1 MRKIILL
8 STGLFISHFCFSQD
22 FSNKGKDF
30 WVGYGYHQVM
40 GPTGTGGNNQDMV
53 LYFATEFVTTV
64 TVTIPGNGYTQTFA
78 NIPANT
84 IFTTPPLPKNGGQ
97 DARLFADGT
106 TDRGIH
112 IVSDKAIVAYA
123 HIYNSSVSG
132 ACLLFPTNTLGKEYY
147 SINYTNNS
155 NTTNANSWFYVV
167 ATDTG
172 TTSIEIRPSAN
183 TTAGW
188 IAGNTYSITLTQG
201 QVFNVKGQFILN
213 NNCGGNNQPPCTTV
227 DLTGSS
233 IKSVS
238 TGSGCKKIAV
248 YSGSGRISLTCNG
261 TPSSS
266 DNYMVQAFP
275 KNAWGKK
282 FLTAPPGGSMANC
295 IYRVCVQDPT
305 TIVQI
310 NGAVT
315 ALPLVNGFYYEI
327 PVTAVPQRVEADKPI
342 LVAQYFTS
350 QNACGNGNPGDPEV
364 IYLSPVEQNIDRVI
378 FNSNL
383 LVANQ
388 PPTHNHLVNVVIPN
402 GGTAISSFRLD
413 GAIPPVAFTVHPQ
426 DANYSYIRIP
436 NLAIGQHLIQSDSGF
451 NAIAYGF
458 GGAES
463 YGYNAGTNVKDLYQ
477 QILVN
482 TEFGIEQT
490 PSVCTNSPF
499 RFKVSLPYCADSIR
513 WDLNNLPGPPAAPP
527 TSIFS
532 TCVPG
537 PGGPDSTTVVN
548 GKTIYWYSLP
558 TLYSFATV
566 GIYPV
571 TITTFF
577 PNGECGNSQDID
589 FDLQVSAPP
598 IPSFTVTIPGCYT
611 EPVQFIETTP
621 QTPKATYKWYWDFGD
636 GNTSISK
643 NPMHTYAAP
652 GIYTV
657 RYASITTPGC
667 LSDTIQ
673 QQITVPKLP
682 EATISGTTAVCVN
695 AAAPVITFTGAEGLA
710 PYEFTYN
717 INGGAPLTI
726 NSTGTTAT
734 ITVPTVTAGTFV
746 FNLVSVRNV
755 GSALCTQPQTGSATV
770 IVNPLPTA
778 TVAGNTTVC
787 LNDASPN
794 ITFTGAVGTAP
805 YTFTYNINGGAP
817 LTVTTTV
824 GNSITV
830 PVPTNISGTFIYNLL
845 SVQDASST
853 TCSQNQTG
861 SVTVIVK
868 DLPTAT
874 IAGTINVCLNAPSP
888 NITFTGA
895 VGIAPYTFTY
905 NINGGAPL
913 TVTTTVGNSV
923 TVAASTTA
931 VGTFIYNLLSV
942 REGSPNACIQNQTGS
957 ATVVVNPLPTATVA
971 GNITVCL
978 NDAAPN
984 ITFTG
989 AGSTAPYTFTYNING
1004 GAPLTVTTTL
1014 GNSITVPVPT
1024 NVSGTFIYNLLS
1036 VQDASSTACSQN
1048 QTGSV
1053 TVIVKDLPTATIAG
1067 TINVCL
1073 NATSP
1078 NITFTGAVGTAP
1090 YTFTYNINGGA
1101 PLTVSTTVGS
1111 SVTVAAPATATG
1123 TFIYN
1128 LLSVREGSANACI
1141 QNQTGSAT
1149 VIVNPLPTATVAGNT
1164 AVCLNAA
1171 SPNITFTGA
1180 GATAPYTFTY
1190 NINGGAPLTVTTTVG
1205 NSITVAV
1212 PTNVAGTFTYNLLS
1226 VQDASSTTCSQ
1237 NQTGNAVVT
1246 VHPLPVI
1253 NFTNSTPSCETRDIL
1268 FTDNSNPLVGTLTN
1282 WAWNFGDP
1290 GSGANNTST
1299 FQNPTHTFSTAGTY
1313 TVSLNVITSNTC
1325 TNAAAFTRIV
1335 TINNRPLA
1343 GYIIPEVCLSDT
1355 YAQFLDT
1362 SKVANGGIT
1371 AWDWNFGDPFATI
1384 PNPNTS
1390 TVQNPQHSY
1399 TAVGTYP
1406 VQLIA
1411 TSNLGCKDT
1420 IIQNLVING
1429 SFPVANF
1436 TVNNPTTL
1444 CANDSV
1450 AIVNTS
1456 TVFPGTITKVEI
1468 YWDNVFFPAVF
1479 ELDNNPFSGKVYKH
1493 KYNNFQAPLTQTF
1506 TIRYRAYSGGICVN
1520 DRISTITVNA
1530 APLVQFN
1537 NMPDACFDAAPF
1549 QITQASEIGGVPGTF
1564 VYSGPGVSTGG
1575 IFTPALAGIGTH
1587 TIKYTFT
1594 STAAGCVDTMSKTIT
1609 VLDTASARFSFISP
1623 TCEGSATTFKEES
1636 TAPTGVILSNTVWD
1650 FGDGSPLENH
1660 APGTTFTHIYTNTG
1674 TYTVR
1679 MYNTSAY
1686 GCRSTVTSRQV
1697 LVSPVP
1703 VPAFGFD
1710 KTSYCLP
1717 DARVSFINNS
1727 TIADNSGLTY
1737 LWNFNDPN
1745 ASVSNP
1751 NTSTGFAPS
1760 HIYTSTGPF
1769 NVTLTVTSNVGC
1781 INSIPVP
1788 LTTVHPQPI
1797 TDFTFSNNNGVCVGN
1812 AVTLTDITNG
1822 LDGTVTQWFWDLG
1835 DASTRNTRQVL
1846 NYTYSSAKTFDVSL
1860 YTVNSHGCASTLLT
1874 KQFTVHPYPV
1884 VDAGPDRVVLE
1895 GGSITIQ
1902 SVVTGNDLQYLW
1914 SPSTYL
1920 VDTKVAVP
1928 TAANMLDD
1936 ITYTLTVT
1944 ARGGCPGSD
1953 KMFVKVLKFPKIPNT
1968 FTPNGDGINETWI
1981 IDYLETYPN
1990 NRVQVFTRTGQLVFE
2005 SRGYR
2010 TPWDGKLNGKPL
2022 PFDTYYYIVE
2032 PGSGRKPIT
2041 GYVTIIK

>member
-1 MRKIILL
+1 
-8 STGLFISHFCFSQD
+8 
-22 FSNKGKDF
+22 
-30 WVGYGYHQVM
+30 
-40 GPTGTGGNNQDMV
+40 MV
-53 LYFATEFVTTV
+53 
-64 TVTIPGNGYTQTFA
+64 
-78 NIPANT
+78 
-84 IFTTPPLPKNGGQ
+84 
-97 DARLFADGT
+97 
-106 TDRGIH
+106 
-112 IVSDKAIVAYA
+112 
-123 HIYNSSVSG
+123 
-132 ACLLFPTNTLGKEYY
+132 
-147 SINYTNNS
+147 
-155 NTTNANSWFYVV
+155 
-167 ATDTG
+167 
-172 TTSIEIRPSAN
+172 
-183 TTAGW
+183 
-188 IAGNTYSITLTQG
+188 
-201 QVFNVKGQFILN
+201 ILN
-213 NNCGGNNQPPCTTV
+213 
-227 DLTGSS
+227 
-233 IKSVS
+233 
-238 TGSGCKKIAV
+238 
-248 YSGSGRISLTCNG
+248 
-261 TPSSS
+261 
-266 DNYMVQAFP
+266 
-275 KNAWGKK
+275 
-282 FLTAPPGGSMANC
+282 
-295 IYRVCVQDPT
+295 
-305 TIVQI
+305 
-310 NGAVT
+310 
-315 ALPLVNGFYYEI
+315 
-327 PVTAVPQRVEADKPI
+327 PI
-342 LVAQYFTS
+342 
-350 QNACGNGNPGDPEV
+350 
-364 IYLSPVEQNIDRVI
+364 EQNIKDITI
-378 FNSNL
+378 FSSTQQNINR
-383 LVANQ
+383 Q
-388 PPTHNHLVNVVIPN
+388 WINVLIKTIAVP
-402 GGTAISSFRLD
+402 SFRID
-413 GAIPPVAFTVHPQ
+413 GLVPTTAFQPAPNIPG
-426 DANYSYIRIP
+426 YSYM
-436 NLAIGQHLIQSDSGF
+436 QHLFNPAIQGSHFLSADSGF
-451 NAIAYGF
+451 NAICYGYQQ
-458 GGAES
+458 GQYES
-463 YGYNAGTNVKDLYQ
+463 YAYSAGTNVKDLYQ

-499 RFKVSLPYCADSIR
+499 RFKVSLPYCADSIK
-513 WDLNNLPGPPAAPP
+513 WNLSNLPGPPAAPP

-537 PGGPDSTTVVN
+537 PAGPDSTTIVN

-558 TLYSFATV
+558 TLYSFSTV
-566 GIYPV
+566 GVYPV

-598 IPSFTVTIPGCYT
+598 LPSFTVTIPGCFT

-621 QTPKATYKWYWDFGD
+621 QTPKPTYKWYWDFGD
-636 GNTSISK
+636 GNTSTSK
-643 NPMHTYAAP
+643 NPVYTYAAP
-652 GIYTV
+652 GTYTV

-717 INGGAPLTI
+717 INGGAPLTV

-734 ITVPTVTAGTFV
+734 ITLPTVTAGTFV

-755 GSALCTQPQTGSATV
+755 GSALCTQPQTGSATI

-794 ITFTGAVGTAP
+794 ITFTGATGTAP

-817 LTVTTTV
+817 LTVSTTL

-830 PVPTNISGTFIYNLL
+830 AVPTNVSGTFIYNLL

-868 DLPTAT
+868 ALPTATVSNGNVIVGTCINGVAPDVVFSASGGIAPYTFTYSVNGGPIQTITTTGNSVSIPVPTNVAGTFFYSLLSVTEGSPNACKQLIGFAWTTTYVIYPGPTAT
-874 IAGTINVCLNAPSP
+874 IAGNTTVCLNDATP

-895 VGIAPYTFTY
+895 VGVAPYTFTY
-905 NINGGAPL
+905 NINGGTNQ
-913 TVTTTVGNSV
+913 TVTTTVGNSI
-923 TVAASTTA
+923 TVA
-931 VGTFIYNLLSV
+931 
-942 REGSPNACIQNQTGS
+942 
-957 ATVVVNPLPTATVA
+957 
-971 GNITVCL
+971 
-978 NDAAPN
+978 
-984 ITFTG
+984 
-989 AGSTAPYTFTYNING
+989 
-1004 GAPLTVTTTL
+1004 
-1014 GNSITVPVPT
+1014 VPT
-1024 NVSGTFIYNLLS
+1024 NVAGAYTYNLIS
-1036 VQDASSTACSQN
+1036 VSNSGILPCAQN

-1053 TVIVKDLPTATIAG
+1053 TVVVKDLPTATIAG

-1101 PLTVSTTVGS
+1101 PLTVTTTVGNS
-1111 SVTVAAPATATG
+1111 ITVAAPTTAVG

-1128 LLSVREGSANACI
+1128 LLSVLEGSANACT
-1141 QNQTGSAT
+1141 QNQTGSAS

-1164 AVCLNAA
+1164 AVCLNEV

-1180 GATAPYTFTY
+1180 GSTAPYTFTY

-1212 PTNVAGTFTYNLLS
+1212 PTNISGTFIYNLLS

-1237 NQTGNAVVT
+1237 NQTGNSVVT

-1299 FQNPTHTFSTAGTY
+1299 LQNPTHTFSTAGNY
-1313 TVSLNVITSNTC
+1313 TVSLNVITSNFC

-1335 TINNRPLA
+1335 TINDRPLA

-1390 TVQNPQHSY
+1390 TLQNPQHSY

-1468 YWDNVFFPAVF
+1468 YWDNVNFPSVF

-1564 VYSGPGVSTGG
+1564 VYSGPGVNAGG
-1575 IFTPALAGIGTH
+1575 IFTPALAGVGIH

-1609 VLDTASARFSFISP
+1609 VLDTASARFSFITP

-1636 TAPTGVILSNTVWD
+1636 TAPTGVVLSNTVWD

-1660 APGTTFTHIYTNTG
+1660 APGTTFTHTYIAWG
-1674 TYTVR
+1674 TYTVS

-1686 GCRSTVTSRQV
+1686 ACSSTTTTRQV

-1717 DARVSFINNS
+1717 DAKVSFINNS
-1727 TIADNSGLTY
+1727 SIADNSGLTY
-1737 LWNFNDPN
+1737 LWNFDDPN

-1760 HIYTSTGPF
+1760 HTYTSTGPF

-1788 LTTVHPQPI
+1788 LLTVHPQPV
-1797 TDFTFSNNNGVCVGN
+1797 TDFTFSNNNGVCIGD

-1822 LDGTVTQWFWDLG
+1822 LDGTVTQWFWNLG

-1846 NYTYSSAKTFDVSL
+1846 NYTYSSAQTFDVSL
-1860 YTVNSHGCASTLLT
+1860 YTINSHGCASTLLT

-1914 SPSTYL
+1914 TPNTYL
-1920 VDTKVAVP
+1920 IDTKVATP

-1944 ARGGCPGSD
+1944 ARGGCTSSD

-1981 IDYLETYPN
+1981 IEYLDTYPN

-2010 TPWDGKLNGKPL
+2010 TPWDGKVNGKPL

-2032 PGSGRKPIT
+2032 PESGRKPIT